1 MENTNTQKSS
11 KGNFIKGAVWIATGG
26 FLAKLIGALYR
37 IPLTNL
43 IGGYGMGLY
52 QMVYPIYCLLLTVS
66 ATGIPS
72 SISKLTAERIGKGES
87 TQPLFKTAMRLFLI
101 IGGVACVAG
110 CVLSLISVGFI
121 AFAKDPSKRR
131 CGFVLA
137 CLTKGVVALFFLCLI
152 IIRAEKG
159 NYGQLWWMLPL
170 VAAFLVMAVT
180 DIALSKK
187 LQLC

>member
-1 MENTNTQKSS
+1 MKV
-11 KGNFIKGAVWIATGG
+11 KI
-26 FLAKLIGALYR
+26 
-37 IPLTNL
+37 
-43 IGGYGMGLY
+43 
-52 QMVYPIYCLLLTVS
+52 
-66 ATGIPS
+66 
-72 SISKLTAERIGKGES
+72 
-87 TQPLFKTAMRLFLI
+87 FKTVKVIESVGLLVLYAWAAAFLFYQSFFSEEMKELGLLYLLVLGFLI

-137 CLTKGVVALFFLCLI
+137 CLTKGVAALFFLCLI
-152 IIRAEKG
+152 IIKAEKG